1 MFACLASDVLI
12 FDRLAVGLHGCA
24 GESAPMITNAGVALR
39 SWMVRRSAMDMARDV
54 MAVSLPS
61 FARSFG
67 DPAESVGP
75 ESERS
80 SCDMAVEDGVVQ
92 AYNEE
97 AFRYFLEIERKRS
110 EGASRPLL
118 LLLVDVKGE
127 RGGDSPIDGVTAT
140 QLFSGLSASLRET
153 DFVGWYRQQR
163 VVGAVLT
170 QRASSHR
177 SDMVSAISD
186 HVFRRL
192 SSHLPLALVN
202 RIQLRVFHLPG
213 RVEDERQN

>member
-1 MFACLASDVLI
+1 
-12 FDRLAVGLHGCA
+12 
-24 GESAPMITNAGVALR
+24 
-39 SWMVRRSAMDMARDV
+39 MVRRSAMDVTRDV

-61 FARSFG
+61 FARSVSG
-67 DPAESVGP
+67 RAESVAS
-75 ESERS
+75 ESERC
-80 SCDMAVEDGVVQ
+80 SCDMAVKDRGVQ

-118 LLLVDVKGE
+118 LLLVDVKGD
-127 RGGDSPIDGVTAT
+127 RGADSPIDGATAT
-140 QLFSGLSASLRET
+140 QLFSGLSACLRET
-153 DFVGWYRQQR
+153 DFVGWYREQR

-170 QRASSHR
+170 QRASTQR
-177 SDMVSAISD
+177 SDMVSEISD
-186 HVFRRL
+186 RVFRRL
-192 SSHLPLALVN
+192 SEHVSASLVN